1 MNYRELYKDYYGI
14 DFDNYFD
21 VHHIDRN
28 RKNNNI
34 NNLLLLPSK
43 LHSQFHFNLN
53 ILEKYKITDISRIQ
67 TTYEMNEYLLNAVQR
82 QAVTVKQIC
91 LWVNFKQNLDNDK
104 NRKIGF
110 QALPLSEKI
119 KKEIKEHISER
130 W

>member
-34 NNLLLLPSK
+34 NNLLLLPST